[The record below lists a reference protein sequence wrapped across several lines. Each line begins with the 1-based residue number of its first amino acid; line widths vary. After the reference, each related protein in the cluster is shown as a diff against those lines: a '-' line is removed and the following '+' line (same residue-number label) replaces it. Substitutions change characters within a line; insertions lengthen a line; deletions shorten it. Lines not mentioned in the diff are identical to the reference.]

1 MSYTPRGR
9 LLAASV
15 LAAVVALALVSSSAH
30 AQAVGATDVDINLPN
45 IVVLH
50 YFSNVDISINAATLE
65 AFLGYSGND
74 VDEGTTSASNSFSP
88 DLDISSSL
96 TAPTGDPTAAQ
107 LVLTNAWAVRALG
120 GAGSSIQIA
129 IANTDSTLTNAVGGS
144 ITVSAV
150 GVQTGGGGFAGT
162 QTFAP
167 TGLSTPKVGDVRL
180 TLNMASAVRS
190 GDYLDGVYTLTVTNL

>member
-1 MSYTPRGR
+1 MSFKLRGQQ
-9 LLAASV
+9 LAGFS
-15 LAAVVALALVSSSAH
+15 LAVFAALVPATAR

-50 YFSNVDISINAATLE
+50 YFSNVDITINAATLE
-65 AFLGYSGND
+65 AFLGYGANT
-74 VDEGTTSASNSFSP
+74 VDEGTKAASNSFSP
-88 DLDISSSL
+88 NVDISSSL
-96 TAPTGDPTAAQ
+96 TAPTGDPSAAN
-107 LVLTNAWAVRALG
+107 LVLSNAWAVRALG

-129 IANTDSTLTNAVGGS
+129 IANTDNTLTNATGGS